1 MLKIEIKADNGT
13 VIRPLTNKDCDAVVS
28 FYLSENKIETEVIG
42 ITNMEFLK
50 TVSKE
55 ITKCLN
61 KLIKDNT
68 PKIEKVKKGDNK

>member
-13 VIRPLTNKDCDAVVS
+13 VIRPLTNKDCDAVIA
-28 FYLSENKIETEVIG
+28 FYLFENKIETEVIG

-55 ITKCLN
+55 ITKCVN
-61 KLIKDNT
+61 KLIKENT
-68 PKIEKVKKGDNK
+68 PKTEKAKKGDNK